1 MLFIVSDGGIR
12 KIPTSSEKAGAYSV
26 SLTKSNGN
34 TYRSTHI
41 YKSTTIS
48 QMEMMGLLL
57 GAAEAALHIAEHGPE
72 TVYLVSDSQLVIK
85 TIMDGGWLEKW
96 KANGFRKR
104 TTGRLVS
111 NHEIWMVM
119 DEVLTF
125 LRSIAQVKTY
135 WIRGHLSEEQIRNMT
150 DPLLKV
156 FSRLNKRCDEALGE
170 ELEKT
175 HFSEDRYR
183 TIPEELARIQ
193 SMLQKAKM
201 MIHRQ

>member
-1 MLFIVSDGGIR
+1 
-12 KIPTSSEKAGAYSV
+12 
-26 SLTKSNGN
+26 
-34 TYRSTHI
+34 
-41 YKSTTIS
+41 
-48 QMEMMGLLL
+48 
-57 GAAEAALHIAEHGPE
+57 
-72 TVYLVSDSQLVIK
+72 
-85 TIMDGGWLEKW
+85 MDGGWLEKW

-135 WIRGHLSEEQIRNMT
+135 WIRGHLTEDQIKGLT

-156 FSRLNKRCDEALGE
+156 FARLNSRCDEALGK

-183 TIPEELARIQ
+183 TIPEELAVIQ
-193 SMLQKAKM
+193 SKLQKAKIM
-201 MIHRQ
+201 YYQQQG

>member
-1 MLFIVSDGGIR
+1 
-12 KIPTSSEKAGAYSV
+12 
-26 SLTKSNGN
+26 
-34 TYRSTHI
+34 
-41 YKSTTIS
+41 
-48 QMEMMGLLL
+48 MGLLL
-57 GAAEAALHIAEHGPE
+57 GAAEAALYIAEHGPE